1 IRASQDGKIVKTF
14 THINRSVAEIAPGYG
29 TEDLPNNQYR
39 LRIMDALAVKYIL
52 DRVENPKDDA
62 TFPPNRFTKIWDN
75 SDGWSLYQ
83 NMHAAPRYFLADR
96 IEYYSTDA
104 EFESLFFSPG
114 FNPKNTVLLENR
126 EKSFINVL
134 PANQK
139 NVELISYEPNTVRFQ
154 THADTPQLLYLSD
167 TYDKGWKS
175 SIDGKQAVTLKANFA
190 LRAVLI
196 PAGSHTV
203 VMNYLPDEF
212 ILGATVSLVG
222 LTLFA
227 LYLTIGSRYHVKT
240 RS

>member
-1 IRASQDGKIVKTF
+1 
-14 THINRSVAEIAPGYG
+14 
-29 TEDLPNNQYR
+29 
-39 LRIMDALAVKYIL
+39 M
-52 DRVENPKDDA
+52 
-62 TFPPNRFTKIWDN
+62 
-75 SDGWSLYQ
+75 
-83 NMHAAPRYFLADR
+83 
-96 IEYYSTDA
+96 
-104 EFESLFFSPG
+104 
-114 FNPKNTVLLENR
+114 LLE
-126 EKSFINVL
+126 KSAEPLIHVL
-134 PANQK
+134 PAKEK
-139 NVELISYEPNTVRFQ
+139 NVELVRYEPNTIQFR
-154 THADTPQLLYLSD
+154 TKTDTPQILYLSD
-167 TYDKGWKS
+167 TYDIGWKS